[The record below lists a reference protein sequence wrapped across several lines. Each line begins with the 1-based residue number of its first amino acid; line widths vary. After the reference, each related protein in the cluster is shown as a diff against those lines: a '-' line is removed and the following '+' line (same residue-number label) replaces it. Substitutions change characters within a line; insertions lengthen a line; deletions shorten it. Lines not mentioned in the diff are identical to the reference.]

1 MNPKCDQIKKTDRSD
16 SERITITSAIL
27 GKAGKNKKRKR
38 RRGRMASKRVVY
50 IVSEGEVRE
59 GGRVIEVFREL
70 EQARL
75 YVQNYLS
82 KCQKRRTPWEKSD
95 KEGDVWENGVDVVEI
110 VEYDVMEGWEQGFL
124 G

>member
-1 MNPKCDQIKKTDRSD
+1 
-16 SERITITSAIL
+16 
-27 GKAGKNKKRKR
+27 
-38 RRGRMASKRVVY
+38 MASKQVVY

-95 KEGDVWENGVDVVEI
+95 KEGDVWENGVDVVGI